1 MACGIPMRRTGGL
14 KLYLTPCAGLR
25 RALTCPPPHAHLN
38 TKTNTQQTID
48 MRTATRVASGP
59 RAQVTGTSCRFKDQL
74 PLQAA
79 ASRRQRLQGGYQM
92 KKRYGSWSQDDPQ
105 VVASM

>member
-48 MRTATRVASGP
+48 MRTRHGHARRQWSKSSSHGHQLPLQGPAAAS
-59 RAQVTGTSCRFKDQL
+59 SCRFKE
-74 PLQAA
+74 AA
-79 ASRRQRLQGGYQM
+79 ASGRLPDEETL
-92 KKRYGSWSQDDPQ
+92 R
-105 VVASM
+105 